1 MTQVGESV
9 SPVVTAESDHDNDC
23 YFCKADQEPA
33 EEENTL
39 DDDPDDDSGF
49 PGLVEEGVKFKNDAS
64 ALGSALGKTPG
75 KRSLS
80 LNGDSFDSS
89 VAAHHLIP
97 GNAALKNSKFFL
109 EKKYLW
115 TGGKRKG
122 NIGYN
127 VNSEPNGQWLPG
139 NYAQRPW
146 GKDGA
151 AFAKQTRLTPA
162 DYAFA
167 SIKKWR
173 AQFHDAHKDYSE
185 HVRLALDAV
194 FNKLNRNESIVCP
207 KAAKKKKGNPEEQS
221 PMYSLVARFHTI
233 SGRMKR
239 KLVFPP
245 ENWYRNIFTSRFSLQ
260 YMNEISPPK
269 KRKRA

>member
-9 SPVVTAESDHDNDC
+9 SPALTAESDHDEDC
-23 YFCKADQEPA
+23 YFCKADKQPA

-49 PGLVEEGVKFKNDAS
+49 PGLVEKGVRFKNDAS
-64 ALGSALGKTPG
+64 ALGRALGGAPPVKSVPVDG
-75 KRSLS
+75 EP
-80 LNGDSFDSS
+80 FDSS

-97 GNAALKNSKFFL
+97 GNASLKESKFFL
-109 EKKYLW
+109 QKKYLW
-115 TGGKRKG
+115 TAGKKKG

-127 VNSEPNGQWLPG
+127 VNSEPNGEWLPG

-151 AFAKQTRLTPA
+151 AFEEGNEVTPA
-162 DYAFA
+162 EYAFA
-167 SIKKWR
+167 SIRGWR
-173 AQFHDAHKDYSE
+173 AQFHDAHKDYSD

-194 FNKLNRNESIVCP
+194 FNKLNHNESIVCP
-207 KAAKKKKGNPEEQS
+207 KAAKKKKGKPEEQS

-233 SGRMKR
+233 SRRMKR
-239 KLVFPP
+239 KLVFPV
-245 ENWYRNIFTSRFSLQ
+245 ENWFRNIFTSRF
-260 YMNEISPPK
+260 
-269 KRKRA
+269 